1 MKSFL
6 LLLSILSVL
15 SVPDGYRLVWSDE
28 FNGNAIDTSKWG
40 YDIGGGGWGNNELEY
55 YTDRSNNAYVSN
67 GVLHIRALK
76 EDYGGRSYTSA
87 RLLSK
92 GKYEFQYGYVE
103 ARIALPVGMGIW
115 PAFWMLGQ
123 NIDSVS

>member
-76 EDYGGRSYTSA
+76 ESYGGRSYTSA

-103 ARIALPVGMGIW
+103 ARIALPVGMGI
-115 PAFWMLGQ
+115 
-123 NIDSVS
+123 

>member
-6 LLLSILSVL
+6 LLISIISVL

-28 FNGNAIDTSKWG
+28 FNGDSIDTSKWG

-76 EDYGGRSYTSA
+76 EDYGGRS
-87 RLLSK
+87 
-92 GKYEFQYGYVE
+92 
-103 ARIALPVGMGIW
+103 
-115 PAFWMLGQ
+115 
-123 NIDSVS
+123 